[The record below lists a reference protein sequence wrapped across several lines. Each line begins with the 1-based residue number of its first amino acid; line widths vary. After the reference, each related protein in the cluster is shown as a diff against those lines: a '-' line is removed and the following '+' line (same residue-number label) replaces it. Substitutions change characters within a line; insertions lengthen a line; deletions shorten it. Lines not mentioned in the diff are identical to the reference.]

1 MIPKPPPQEGGLGF
15 LYIPPYR
22 VQGYSVAGEV
32 TTVQV
37 PELDITFDMGACPR
51 SALASKYVAISHGHM
66 DHVGGLA
73 YYASQRKFQGMTT
86 ATIICHKD
94 LETPIRNMMDG
105 FSALEGQ
112 KTPYELVAME
122 PEGELEIKNS
132 IYLRM
137 FEVAHTTTAAG
148 YVIVEKRSK
157 LKEEY
162 ASYPQEK
169 LRELKDE
176 GKEITRIIEVP
187 LVAYLGDTAPCPGL
201 IRRDVLGAQVVI
213 CECTFIDPGHKS
225 RADIGKHLHLDN
237 IVEWLPMLQGEKLV
251 LIHLSRR
258 SNIQAARKRLKQLL
272 KRSDAE
278 RVEFL
283 MDHRTNKMRYQKQA
297 EEAERIEAKRLSAA
311 KSSPVRAE
319 DGA

>member
-22 VQGYSVAGEV
+22 VQGYSVAGEI

-37 PELDITFDMGACPR
+37 PELDITFDMGSCPR
-51 SALASKYVAISHGHM
+51 SALASKFVAISHGHM

-73 YYASQRKFQGMTT
+73 YYASQRTFQGMTT
-86 ATIICHKD
+86 GTIICHKD
-94 LETPIRNMMDG
+94 HEGPIRGMMEG
-105 FSALEGQ
+105 FVPLEGQ
-112 KTPYELVAME
+112 KTPYELIALE
-122 PEGELEIKNS
+122 PEGEVEIKNS
-132 IYLRM
+132 IFLRM

-162 ASYPQEK
+162 AAYPQEK
-169 LRELKDE
+169 LRELKDD
-176 GKEITRIIEVP
+176 GVDITRIVEVP
-187 LVAYLGDTAPCPGL
+187 LVAYLGDTAPCPAL
-201 IRRDVLGAQVVI
+201 IRRDVLGAQIVI
-213 CECTFIDPGHKS
+213 CECTFVDADHKA

-237 IVEWLPMLQGEKLV
+237 IVEWLPMLKGEKLV

-258 SNIQAARKRLKQLL
+258 SNIQAARKRLRQLL
-272 KRSDAE
+272 KREDAE

-283 MDHRTNKMRYQKQA
+283 MDHRSNKVRYQKQA
-297 EEAERIEAKRLSAA
+297 EEAERIEAKRLAATRAAA
-311 KSSPVRAE
+311 KSE
-319 DGA
+319 